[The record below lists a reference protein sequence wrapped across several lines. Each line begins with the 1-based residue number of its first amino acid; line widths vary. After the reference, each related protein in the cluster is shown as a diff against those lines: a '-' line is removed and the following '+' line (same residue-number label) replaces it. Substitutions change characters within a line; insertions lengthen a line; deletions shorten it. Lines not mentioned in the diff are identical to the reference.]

1 MKLKNLLI
9 IASISMSLLQ
19 IFGVSNSKVDD
30 SNNYDLQKEYTQT
43 DDTYKEQYNI
53 VENEK
58 SKKLQNEIK
67 TIKKEKG
74 ELSQKDFQNLLVKY
88 DGAERTFTPK
98 VSFRSAQNNSYTEK
112 VVKEGLN
119 IYGSS
124 PQALISA
131 RDYLSSSDMGL
142 LASGV
147 IIGSIEG
154 GPAGA
159 IAGGAIGAK
168 VLGSRVK
175 EGYNDIKKWIDVGSS
190 RGGVRMTASAEFP
203 IDSLNSIK
211 QTKIRKL

>member
-1 MKLKNLLI
+1 MKLKKLLI
-9 IASISMSLLQ
+9 ITSISISLLP
-19 IFGVSNSKVDD
+19 IFGVSNSKADD
-30 SNNYDLQKEYTQT
+30 SNNYDLQKEYTET
-43 DDTYKEQYNI
+43 DETYKEQYNI

-58 SKKLQNEIK
+58 SKELQNEIK

-74 ELSQKDFQNLLVKY
+74 ELSQKDFQNILVKY

-112 VVKEGLN
+112 VVKGGLN
-119 IYGSS
+119 VYGSS
-124 PQALISA
+124 PQALISS

-142 LASGV
+142 LATGV

-159 IAGGAIGAK
+159 IGAK
-168 VLGSRVK
+168 VLGARVK
-175 EGYNDIKKWIDVGSS
+175 EGYNDIKNWIDVGSS

>member
-1 MKLKNLLI
+1 MKLKKLLI
-9 IASISMSLLQ
+9 ITSISMSLLP
-19 IFGVSNSKVDD
+19 IFGVSNSKADD
-30 SNNYDLQKEYTQT
+30 SNNYDLQKEYTET
-43 DDTYKEQYNI
+43 DETYKEQYNI

-58 SKKLQNEIK
+58 SKELQNEIK
-67 TIKKEKG
+67 TIKNEKG

-88 DGAERTFTPK
+88 DGAERTFIPK
-98 VSFRSAQNNSYTEK
+98 ISFRSAQNNSYTEK
-112 VVKEGLN
+112 VVKGGLN
-119 IYGSS
+119 VYGPS

-131 RDYLSSSDMGL
+131 RDYLGSSDMGL
-142 LASGV
+142 LATGV

-159 IAGGAIGAK
+159 IGAK
-168 VLGSRVK
+168 VLGARVN